1 MLLNRM
7 IDFYLNVVFNII
19 CFFKRTAQMTDKQL
33 IERLGG
39 VSAVAKI
46 IGCSPQRVS
55 NWVKRGIPPKVKIEH
70 PKLFLPHL
78 NHD

>member
-1 MLLNRM
+1 
-7 IDFYLNVVFNII
+7 
-19 CFFKRTAQMTDKQL
+19 MTDKQL

-70 PKLFLPHL
+70 PRLFLLHL